1 MQMDSK
7 EFLSVPQAA
16 LKCGVSRATMWKWV
30 KAEKIKSFVT
40 AGGHHRILRVD
51 IEQLLS
57 ERGFVSK
64 VKNEQRTIL
73 IVDDDASMRK
83 LLKQRLRRENF
94 KVDTAEDG
102 FSAGI
107 KIQKEKPDLILLDL
121 IMEGLDGFE
130 VCRAIK
136 QDDALKSIKI
146 LALTGFDT
154 PEHRRRALAQ
164 GADAFI
170 VKGTELAII
179 MDQIKALLD
188 GRSFD
193 GVK

>member
-1 MQMDSK
+1 MQMDTK

-30 KAEKIKSFVT
+30 KAEKLKSFVT
-40 AGGHHRILRVD
+40 AGGHHRILRAD

-64 VKNEQRTIL
+64 GKNGQRTIL

-121 IMEGLDGFE
+121 IMDGLDGFE

-154 PEHRRRALAQ
+154 PEHRERALAQ
-164 GADAFI
+164 GADAFM
-170 VKGTELAII
+170 VKGTKLSII
-179 MDQIKALLD
+179 LDQIKKLLD
-188 GRSFD
+188 GRTFN
-193 GVK
+193 GR